1 MMMTQACKK
10 RRAVYISSESGDSG
24 TDSEV
29 EGSKLSQ
36 KSGVTSISTCEHQ
49 SSYKIKA
56 ESMNTSKTRLCGSIL
71 RKLMDH
77 KSGWLFNK
85 PVDPVLYQIP
95 DYFDVIRHPM
105 DLGTVKKKL
114 TKQQYV
120 STDEFAA
127 DVRLTFSN
135 AMKYNPPGNDV
146 HEIAKELN
154 GIFDS
159 EWESVERKFVA
170 RNPVQEQQTMKVIK
184 IRAAMDSNSTVA
196 RGPVACSNSLA
207 KKTLTDAISSKVKIK
222 FSMRSSEKTSSNDT
236 PVTPVHAAGIKE
248 RSLNHSLPTGN
259 REASLNRSLPS
270 TKENA
275 KISRMQAAV
284 ASSGLVGN
292 ESRSCNETST
302 SPLASSG
309 QGEES
314 YLHDEPLSPSRA
326 LRAAMLRS
334 RFAGTIV
341 KAQQKALL
349 DHGKNIDPVKLQL
362 EKERL
367 EKRQQEEKA
376 RIEAQVKAAEAA
388 AQRKVEE
395 EMRLKREQERE
406 AARRALRMMKK
417 TVDIDNSDF
426 LKELENFSKT
436 LQSNPP
442 GKLIVEF
449 VGGDLPPG
457 LGSPLER
464 LGLFM
469 KQDFEDE
476 VEQEMEDSVSP
487 SMDVDMKKDSDEE
500 VGHRMQDSV
509 SPSTVIGMKEDF
521 REDTSHEIE
530 DSLSPPAVVDTKKDS
545 EEEVEHE
552 MVDSVSPS
560 MQLGMEEGEISC

>member
-56 ESMNTSKTRLCGSIL
+56 ESMNTSKIRLCGNIL

-120 STDEFAA
+120 RTDEFAA
-127 DVRLTFSN
+127 DVRLTFLN

-146 HEIAKELN
+146 HEIAKELK

-159 EWESVERKFVA
+159 EWESVDRKFGA
-170 RNPVQEQQTMKVIK
+170 RNLVQEQQTMKVIK

-222 FSMRSSEKTSSNDT
+222 FSVRSSEKTSSEDT
-236 PVTPVHAAGIKE
+236 PVTPVQAAGSKE
-248 RSLNHSLPTGN
+248 RSSNHSLPTGN

-270 TKENA
+270 TKNA
-275 KISRMQAAV
+275 KISRVQATEH
-284 ASSGLVGN
+284 SSGLVGN

-314 YLHDEPLSPSRA
+314 YLHDEPLSPNRA

-376 RIEAQVKAAEAA
+376 RIEAQVMAAEAA

-395 EMRLKREQERE
+395 QMRMKREQERE

-500 VGHRMQDSV
+500 VGHQMQDRV

-521 REDTSHEIE
+521 QEDTSHEME
-530 DSLSPPAVVDTKKDS
+530 GSLSPPAVIDTKKDS

-552 MVDSVSPS
+552 MVDSVSPL
-560 MQLGMEEGEISC
+560 MDVDTEEGEISC

>member
-56 ESMNTSKTRLCGSIL
+56 ESMNTSKIRLCGNIL

-120 STDEFAA
+120 RTDEFAA
-127 DVRLTFSN
+127 DVRLTFLN

-146 HEIAKELN
+146 HEIAKELK

-159 EWESVERKFVA
+159 EWESVDRKFGA
-170 RNPVQEQQTMKVIK
+170 RNLVQEQQTMKVIK

-222 FSMRSSEKTSSNDT
+222 FSVRSSEKTSSKDT
-236 PVTPVHAAGIKE
+236 PVTPVQAAGSKE
-248 RSLNHSLPTGN
+248 RSSNHSLPTGN

-270 TKENA
+270 TKNA
-275 KISRMQAAV
+275 KISRVQATEH
-284 ASSGLVGN
+284 SSGLAGN

-314 YLHDEPLSPSRA
+314 YLHDEPLSPNRA

-376 RIEAQVKAAEAA
+376 RIEAQVMAAEAA

-395 EMRLKREQERE
+395 QMRMKREQERE

-487 SMDVDMKKDSDEE
+487 SMDVDMKKNSDEE

-521 REDTSHEIE
+521 QEDTSHEME
-530 DSLSPPAVVDTKKDS
+530 DSLSPPAVVDTKKES

-552 MVDSVSPS
+552 MVDSVSPL
-560 MQLGMEEGEISC
+560 MDVDTEEGEISC